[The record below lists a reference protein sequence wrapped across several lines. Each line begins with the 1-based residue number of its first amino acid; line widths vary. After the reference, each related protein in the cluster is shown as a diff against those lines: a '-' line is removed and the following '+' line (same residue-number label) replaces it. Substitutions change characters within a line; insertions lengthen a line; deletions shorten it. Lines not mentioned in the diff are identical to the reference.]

1 MIKKMTPDRQNRYEG
16 QTMDDG
22 RQAVYDGVHATVV
35 LVRMAYEAA
44 IAEGFSP
51 SEALS
56 VGEAYLTSMLQNV
69 AKTANDG

>member
-1 MIKKMTPDRQNRYEG
+1 MNKKMTPDKQNRYEG
-16 QTMDDG
+16 LPMDEG

-56 VGEAYLTSMLQNV
+56 IGEAYLTSMLSNV
-69 AKTANDG
+69 AKKASEG

>member
-16 QTMDDG
+16 KTMDDG

-35 LVRMAYEAA
+35 FVRMAYEAA

-56 VGEAYLTSMLQNV
+56 IGETYLTSMLSNV
-69 AKTANDG
+69 AKNASEG

>member
-1 MIKKMTPDRQNRYEG
+1 MIKKMTPDRQNHYEG

-35 LVRMAYEAA
+35 FVRMAYEAA

-56 VGEAYLTSMLQNV
+56 IGETYLTSMLQNV
-69 AKTANDG
+69 TKTSNEG

>member
-16 QTMDDG
+16 QTIDDG

-35 LVRMAYEAA
+35 FVRMAYEAA

-51 SEALS
+51 SDALS
-56 VGEAYLTSMLQNV
+56 IGETYLTSMLQNV
-69 AKTANDG
+69 AKTANEG